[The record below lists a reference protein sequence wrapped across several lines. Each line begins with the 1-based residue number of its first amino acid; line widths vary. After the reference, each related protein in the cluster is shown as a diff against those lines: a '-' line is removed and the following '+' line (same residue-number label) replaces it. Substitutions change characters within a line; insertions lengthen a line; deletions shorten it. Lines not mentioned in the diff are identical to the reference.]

1 VAALRELAGRVGP
14 VTLARDRVLPV
25 LPALTGVVGEGLRRG
40 STTTVTGAGRPLGA
54 TTLAL
59 ALGAAASAAGSW
71 VGVVGV
77 PQLHPPA
84 AAALGISLERLALV
98 PVVDHW
104 PTVVGALVD
113 ALDVV
118 VTAVP
123 EGMRAADARRL
134 ANRAKERGCVLVPV
148 CGPGRGWVEGADL
161 RLSVGTAAWWGLEQG
176 HGVLAGRVVEVGAT
190 GRGAAG
196 RERTTHLW
204 LPGPDGRV
212 AVVDGADSARG
223 SAREGARS
231 HGAVGSRLLRDDGGR
246 AALAEEA
253 QVGAR

>member
-1 VAALRELAGRVGP
+1 VALPLAAPPARRDRLDVSTLREMAGRVGP
-14 VTLARDRVLPV
+14 VTLAKDRVLPV
-25 LPALTGVVGEGLRRG
+25 LPALHGVVGEGLRRG
-40 STTTVTGAGRPLGA
+40 STATITGAGRPLGA

-59 ALGAAASAAGSW
+59 AIGAAASAAGSW
-71 VGVVGV
+71 VGVVGL

-118 VTAVP
+118 VAAVP
-123 EGMRAADARRL
+123 DGMRAADARRL
-134 ANRAKERGCVLVPV
+134 AHRAQERGCVLVPV
-148 CGPGRGWVEGADL
+148 CGPGRGWVEGADI
-161 RLSVGTAAWWGLEQG
+161 RLTVDTATWWGLEQG
-176 HGVLAGRVVEVGAT
+176 HGVLAGRVVEIRST

-212 AVVDGADSARG
+212 AVADP
-223 SAREGARS
+223 
-231 HGAVGSRLLRDDGGR
+231 AVHASTSRRPR
-246 AALAEEA
+246 AA
-253 QVGAR
+253 GHPM